1 MYSISPLDNRYYNK
15 ISDLSNYFSYNSWI
29 KYRVYVE
36 LEYFSFLYKIL
47 PELNNIENAKMMEFS
62 DIKNNINIATILE
75 LEKRIHHDIKAIEVY
90 LREQYEQLNIGP
102 TKYKEFIHFGL
113 TSQDINSIAFSLQL
127 KDCINECII
136 PKIKLI
142 IQQLKSKSELWKDTV
157 ILALTHGQPAIPTT
171 LGKEIM
177 VFVERIEYCLDKLKN
192 FKYYTKIGGAVGTL
206 AAHYTTYPEIEW
218 KEELTKFCKQL
229 GLERWN
235 TTTQITNYEDIIEL
249 SQILIRIN
257 SIFIDFSQDIWL
269 YISNE
274 IFVLNKI
281 SSEQVGSSTMPQKVN
296 PINFENAEGNLKLA
310 NAGLDFFALKL
321 PISRLQRDLTDSTV
335 LRNYGV
341 YLGHMLLALINIER
355 GVNQLEPNVTQIQKQ
370 LDKSPEILGE
380 AIQCLLRKHGIP
392 NGYEIIRNL
401 TQSKKYCSLEQFKT
415 EILEN
420 INILNKLD
428 TNDNLRND
436 IQNLS
441 YEKYLGY
448 FI

>member
-1 MYSISPLDNRYYNK
+1 MYAISPLDSRYYNK
-15 ISDLSNYFSYNSWI
+15 ISDLSKYFSYNSWV

-36 LEYFSFLYKIL
+36 LEYYSFLYILL
-47 PELNNIENAKMMEFS
+47 PELHINIDKQKMTEFFNIGHILDINKIIEN
-62 DIKNNINIATILE
+62 
-75 LEKRIHHDIKAIEVY
+75 EKRIHHDIKAIEVY
-90 LREQYEQLNIGP
+90 LRDQYDILNIGP
-102 TKYKEFIHFGL
+102 AKYKEFIHFGL
-113 TSQDINSIAFSLQL
+113 TSQDVNSVAFSLQL
-127 KDCINECII
+127 KDCVNECIV

-142 IQQLKSKSELWKDTV
+142 IRQLRAKSELWKNTV

-177 VFVERIEYCLDKLKN
+177 VFVERIEYCLDKLEN

-206 AAHYTTYPEIEW
+206 AAHYTTYPNIKW
-218 KEELTKFCKQL
+218 KEELTEFCRQL

-257 SIFIDFSQDIWL
+257 SIFIDFSQDVWL

-274 IFVLNKI
+274 IFILNKI

-296 PINFENAEGNLKLA
+296 PINFENAEGNFKLA

-321 PISRLQRDLTDSTV
+321 PVSRLQRDLTDSTV

-341 YLGHMLLALINIER
+341 YLGHMLLALINIES
-355 GVNQLEPNVTQIQKQ
+355 GINQLKPNNTQIQRQ

-401 TQSKKYCSLEQFKT
+401 IQSKKYSSLEQFKI

-420 INILNKLD
+420 IDRLD
-428 TNDNLRND
+428 SSDDLRND

-441 YEKYLGY
+441 YENYLGY
-448 FI
+448 QI